1 MPPAKKTLVSK
12 SDLGRPLPK
21 ASNSSRIRAQVTQ
34 NRNRKNCRNVAYK
47 THSKERD
54 KKRLPPAKKTLV
66 SKSDLGRPLPKASNS
81 SRIRAQVTQNRNRK
95 NCRNVAYKT
104 HSKERDKKRLPP
116 AKKTLVSKS
125 DLGRPLPKASNSS
138 RIRAQV
144 TQNRNRKNCRNVAYK
159 THSKERDKKRLPP
172 ARKTFVSKS
181 DLGRPLP
188 KASNSSRIRAQVTQ
202 NRNRKNCRNVAYKTH
217 SKERDKKR
225 LPPAKKTL
233 VSKSDLGRPL
243 PKASNSSRIR
253 AQVTQNRNRK
263 NCRNVAYKT
272 HSKERDKKRLPPAKK
287 TLVSKSDLGRPLPK
301 ASNSSRIRAQVT
313 QNRNRKNCRNVAYK
327 THSKERDKKRL
338 PPARKTFV
346 SKSDLGR
353 PLPKASNSSRIRAQ
367 VTQNRNRKNC
377 RNVAYKTHSK
387 ERDKKRLPPA
397 KKTLVSKSDLG
408 RPLPKASNSS
418 RIRAQVTR
426 NRKPQKLP
434 KRRIQNPLKR
444 ERDKKR
450 LPPAKKTLVSKSD
463 LGRPLPKASNS
474 SRIRAQVTQNRK
486 PQKLPKRRIQN
497 PLKRKRQEKI
507 ASSKENL
514 SLEIWPWKTASESLK
529 QQQDSSPSHAKPQ
542 PQKLPKRRLQN
553 PLKRKR
559 QVSKSDLG
567 RPLPKASNS
576 TRIRAQVTQNRNRKN
591 CRNVAYKTHSKET
604 DKKRLPPAKKTL
616 VSKSDLGRPLP
627 KASNSS
633 RIRAQVTQNRNRK
646 NCRNVAY
653 KTHSKERDKKRL
665 TPAKKTL
672 VSKSDLGRPLPKASN
687 SSRIRAQVTQ
697 HRNRKNCRNV
707 AYKTH
712 SKERDKKRLPPAK
725 KTLVSTSDLPPAKK
739 TLVSKSDL
747 GRPLPKASNS
757 SRIRAQVTQNRNRK
771 NCRNV
776 AYKTHSK
783 QRDKKRLPPA
793 KKTLVSKSDLGRPLP
808 KASNSSRIR
817 AQVTQNQEKIASSKE
832 NLSLEIWPWKTAS
845 ESLKQ
850 QQDSSPSP
858 AKPQP
863 QKLPKRRLQNPL
875 KRKRQEK
882 IASSKENLSLEIWPW
897 KTASESLKQQQDSS
911 PSHAKP
917 QTAKTAET
925 SHTKPTQK
933 KETRKDCLQQ
943 RKP

>member
-21 ASNSSRIRAQVTQ
+21 ASNSSRIRAQVTQNRNRKNCRNVAYKTHSKGRRDKKRLPPAKKTLVSKSDLGRPLPKASNSSRLRAQVTQ

-95 NCRNVAYKT
+95 NSRNVAYKTNSKERDKKRLPPARKTFVSKSDLGRPLPKASNSSRIRAQVPQNRNRKNCRNVAYKT
-104 HSKERDKKRLPP
+104 HSKEKDKKRLPP

-159 THSKERDKKRLPP
+159 THSKETDKKRLTP
-172 ARKTFVSKS
+172 AKKTLVSKS

-188 KASNSSRIRAQVTQ
+188 KASNSRRIRAQVTQ
-202 NRNRKNCRNVAYKTH
+202 NRNRKNSRNVAYKTH
-217 SKERDKKR
+217 SKETDKKR
-225 LPPAKKTL
+225 LPPAKETL

-272 HSKERDKKRLPPAKK
+272 HSKERDKKRLTPAKKTLVSKSDLGRPLPKASNSSRIRAQVSRIRAQVTQNHNVAYRTTAETSLTNHSKERDKKRIPPAKK

-313 QNRNRKNCRNVAYK
+313 QNQEKIASSQEN
-327 THSKERDKKRL
+327 SKKR
-338 PPARKTFV
+338 FV

-434 KRRIQNPLKR
+434 QRRIQNPFKRERDKKRLPPAKKTLVSKSDLGRPLPKASNSSRIRAQVTQNRKPQKLPQRRIQNPLKR

-497 PLKRKRQEKI
+497 PLKRKRQ
-507 ASSKENL
+507 
-514 SLEIWPWKTASESLK
+514 
-529 QQQDSSPSHAKPQ
+529 
-542 PQKLPKRRLQN
+542 
-553 PLKRKR
+553 
-559 QVSKSDLG
+559 VSKSDLG

-576 TRIRAQVTQNRNRKN
+576 SRIRAQVPQNRNRKN
-591 CRNVAYKTHSKET
+591 CRNVAYKTHSKEK

-687 SSRIRAQVTQ
+687 SSRIRAQVSRIRAQVTQ
-697 HRNRKNCRNV
+697 NRNRQKCRNV
-707 AYKTH
+707 AYRTH
-712 SKERDKKRLPPAK
+712 SKERDKKRI
-725 KTLVSTSDLPPAKK
+725 PPAKK

-757 SRIRAQVTQNRNRK
+757 SRIRAQVTR
-771 NCRNV
+771 
-776 AYKTHSK
+776 
-783 QRDKKRLPPA
+783 
-793 KKTLVSKSDLGRPLP
+793 
-808 KASNSSRIR
+808 
-817 AQVTQNQEKIASSKE
+817 NQEKSASSKE
-832 NLSLEIWPWKTAS
+832 NLSLEI
-845 ESLKQ
+845 
-850 QQDSSPSP
+850 
-858 AKPQP
+858 
-863 QKLPKRRLQNPL
+863 
-875 KRKRQEK
+875 
-882 IASSKENLSLEIWPW
+882 
-897 KTASESLKQQQDSS
+897 
-911 PSHAKP
+911 
-917 QTAKTAET
+917 
-925 SHTKPTQK
+925 
-933 KETRKDCLQQ
+933 
-943 RKP
+943 

>member
-66 SKSDLGRPLPKASNS
+66 SKSDLGRPLAKASNS

-95 NCRNVAYKT
+95 NCRLQNPLKRKRQEKIAS
-104 HSKERDKKRLPP
+104 SKENLSLEIWPW
-116 AKKTLVSKS
+116 KT
-125 DLGRPLPKASNSS
+125 ASESLKQQQDS
-138 RIRAQV
+138 RAQV

-576 TRIRAQVTQNRNRKN
+576 TRIRAQVTRNRNRKNCRNVAYKTHSKETDKKRLPPAKKTLVSKSDLGRPLPKASNSSRIRAQVPQNRNRKN
-591 CRNVAYKTHSKET
+591 CRNVAYKTHSKEK

-665 TPAKKTL
+665 
-672 VSKSDLGRPLPKASN
+672 
-687 SSRIRAQVTQ
+687 
-697 HRNRKNCRNV
+697 
-707 AYKTH
+707 
-712 SKERDKKRLPPAK
+712 
-725 KTLVSTSDLPPAKK
+725 PPAKK

-747 GRPLPKASNS
+747 GRPLVTSPLEAIKNNALPMRKGCAPAEQNAVRQNVTQNAVRQNAFRYLRSRLQHQQASKLWIS
-757 SRIRAQVTQNRNRK
+757 SRILCNNF
-771 NCRNV
+771 
-776 AYKTHSK
+776 
-783 QRDKKRLPPA
+783 
-793 KKTLVSKSDLGRPLP
+793 LGRAPP
-808 KASNSSRIR
+808 
-817 AQVTQNQEKIASSKE
+817 
-832 NLSLEIWPWKTAS
+832 
-845 ESLKQ
+845 
-850 QQDSSPSP
+850 
-858 AKPQP
+858 
-863 QKLPKRRLQNPL
+863 
-875 KRKRQEK
+875 
-882 IASSKENLSLEIWPW
+882 
-897 KTASESLKQQQDSS
+897 
-911 PSHAKP
+911 
-917 QTAKTAET
+917 
-925 SHTKPTQK
+925 HT
-933 KETRKDCLQQ
+933 EGGVGG
-943 RKP
+943 